1 MAKDTQMLKG
11 ILQGCVLAI
20 FARGE
25 NYGYRVVE
33 LLQQSGLQN
42 IQEASVYPLL
52 TRLEKKGLL
61 SFEKKAAGNGPPR
74 KYYKLTTLGSI
85 FLQEFYTS
93 WSDMTHVVKQVFAP
107 LKEEENEKPNR

>member
-11 ILQGCVLAI
+11 ILEGCVLAL
-20 FARGE
+20 FARQE

-33 LLQQSGLQN
+33 LLQESGLAG

-52 TRLEKKGLL
+52 TRLEKQGLL

-74 KYYKLTTLGSI
+74 KYYKITAAGSAY
-85 FLQEFYTS
+85 LAQFYKS
-93 WSDMTHVVKQVFAP
+93 WLDMKQVVDQVFSP
-107 LKEEENEKPNR
+107 IKEEIK